1 MEVIDTKSIQPTS
14 SGHDSW
20 PEAPDLQLD
29 CFSSDD
35 EEETIDESEPESTS
49 SDDSSVKEI
58 IKSPPITNPVLTETI
73 ANNNNS
79 LDCKPGTS
87 RTDLI
92 PTNVVSSTVNNV
104 SSSTGT
110 STGSVVPNPLIK
122 CPETAASS
130 SAPTDPV
137 SKSGPVESVSST
149 AIASKLASRNG
160 HLLIDLT
167 NSDDESNNRN
177 KSEQRRNSNAESA
190 ARRVHHARRSGRHLT
205 GGTNQRMSC
214 MQETPGS
221 NITHRHHP
229 ANGFM
234 PNGQVSHGSSST
246 HPFAPCRY
254 LPQHQLLPSAQQS
267 GSLQA
272 PHTSSIPQSNIP
284 ELVNGGTGNNNSNP
298 CSYSNCFVASPSN
311 GNIAAAPPTG
321 PCPHNQGYC
330 PVPNTQHFLLPTNLT
345 QQQQQPPPPPPQFV
359 LPPHLIP
366 PTNMVPNGR
375 HHHHPMFYHAY
386 TAQQQQQQL
395 PPPAAHTRIPIPP
408 FQSQPTNMSAAHLQ
422 TWLSQHRRAEME
434 RQRYVQHEINNRN
447 QYLHRLMLEQNTPVS
462 LPQPPHTHQPTIP
475 TMCPAFVEAHLAA
488 AAWTGLGV
496 HHPPPVGFNSSAP
509 LGHPLAITMNPSIN
523 PFPANGAVGGQA
535 ATGGCGAES
544 PVNTPELMDVNH
556 FAPNGNGAQSSI
568 PSQVQMPDQVP
579 GLSAHD
585 VLAAANDPSH
595 AHIHHHVHQHHY
607 HARNPIPP
615 FPGYHYMVSK
625 SYPFLVSVTQK
636 SYSYRFQGQNSYPYP
651 NWFLTIRSTCP

>member
-1 MEVIDTKSIQPTS
+1 MEVIDTKSLQATN

-58 IKSPPITNPVLTETI
+58 IKSPPITNPDIVETI
-73 ANNNNS
+73 ANNNNT

-87 RTDLI
+87 RTNLI
-92 PTNVVSSTVNNV
+92 PTNVSSTVNNV
-104 SSSTGT
+104 SPGT
-110 STGSVVPNPLIK
+110 SPGSVVSNPLIK
-122 CPETAASS
+122 CPETVAASS
-130 SAPTDPV
+130 TSADPV
-137 SKSGPVESVSST
+137 SKSAAVESVGST
-149 AIASKLASRNG
+149 TIAPKLASRNG

-167 NSDDESNNRN
+167 NSDDESNIRN

-214 MQETPGS
+214 IQEAPGA

-229 ANGFM
+229 ANGFV
-234 PNGQVSHGSSST
+234 PNGQVAHGSSST

-254 LPQHQLLPSAQQS
+254 MPQHQMLPTTSAQQS

-272 PHTSSIPQSNIP
+272 PHTSSIPQSNLP
-284 ELVNGGTGNNNSNP
+284 ELVNSGTGTNNSNP

-321 PCPHNQGYC
+321 PCPHNHGYC

-345 QQQQQPPPPPPQFV
+345 QQPPPPQFV

-366 PTNMVPNGR
+366 PANMAPNGR
-375 HHHHPMFYHAY
+375 HHHPMFYHSYPA
-386 TAQQQQQQL
+386 QQQQL

-434 RQRYVQHEINNRN
+434 RQRYMQHEINNRN
-447 QYLHRLMLEQNTPVS
+447 QYLHRLIMEQQQHAPVS
-462 LPQPPHTHQPTIP
+462 VPQPPHTHQPTIP

-496 HHPPPVGFNSSAP
+496 HHPPPTGFNPTGHMS
-509 LGHPLAITMNPSIN
+509 HPLAITMNPSLN
-523 PFPANGAVGGQA
+523 PFPAPNGAVGGQTA
-535 ATGGCGAES
+535 NGGCGAES
-544 PVNTPELMDVNH
+544 PANSPELMDVNH
-556 FAPNGNGAQSSI
+556 FASNGNGAQSSI
-568 PSQVQMPDQVP
+568 ASQVPIPDQVP

-585 VLAAANDPSH
+585 VLAAANDPTH
-595 AHIHHHVHQHHY
+595 PHIHHHVHQHHY
-607 HARNPIPP
+607 HSHARNPIPP

-625 SYPFLVSVTQK
+625 SYNLKFVS
-636 SYSYRFQGQNSYPYP
+636 F
-651 NWFLTIRSTCP
+651 I